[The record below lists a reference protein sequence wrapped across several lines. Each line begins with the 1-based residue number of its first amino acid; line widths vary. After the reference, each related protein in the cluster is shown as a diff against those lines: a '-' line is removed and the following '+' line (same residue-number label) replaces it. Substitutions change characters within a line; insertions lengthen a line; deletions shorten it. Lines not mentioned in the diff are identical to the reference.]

1 MGEHFKP
8 GRLFVYSFIRGEPGR
23 LSESFFVAKRRET
36 TENIYILCI
45 YIFSSLLVSFCR
57 KRRKKNRNFSLSF
70 FPRRSNLLRSWCK
83 VSLTLGHVSC
93 LGWSSYSPFL
103 GWSKYSPF
111 GLEYIFTFMGW
122 SINIRLFSVS
132 FQRRRTSSGS
142 RLESLKESSPRSRR
156 RFFPHRENGGREP
169 GPPRRVRAPARESE
183 EPA

>member
-1 MGEHFKP
+1 M
-8 GRLFVYSFIRGEPGR
+8 
-23 LSESFFVAKRRET
+23 AKRRET

-156 RFFPHRENGGREP
+156 RFFRIAKTAAVSLAHLGECERLLE
-169 GPPRRVRAPARESE
+169 RAKNRLEHVSSNDPAFALRSSH
-183 EPA
+183 ASA